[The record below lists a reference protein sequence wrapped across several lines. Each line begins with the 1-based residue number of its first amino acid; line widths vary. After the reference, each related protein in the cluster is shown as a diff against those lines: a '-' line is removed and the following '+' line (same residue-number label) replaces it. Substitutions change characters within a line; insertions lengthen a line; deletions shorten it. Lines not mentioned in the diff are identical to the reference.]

1 MAEKGTDWDLHRQD
15 SQSEESSNAFEIDL
29 FTLIPLLIK
38 KLPRIILVGFVCAVL
53 IIIWGFTLMPVSYQA
68 TEKLY
73 VSGGGSSIVDLSD
86 LQLGS
91 TLSSDFKEVFFNKE
105 IHEQVRQILR
115 LDYTDEELE
124 KMITVT
130 NPTGRILTI
139 RITST
144 KSEYEALRLVE
155 EYSEAARLFIEER
168 MGSRIPSIF
177 EKASLLEFHRGLTV
191 KTILAFVLGSLISAL
206 VIVAKYIL
214 GGRIT
219 ERDYIEVCTEMPV
232 LGVIARENKGHQTRE
247 IQKA

>member
-1 MAEKGTDWDLHRQD
+1 MKEQKTDLDLIQQD
-15 SQSEESSNAFEIDL
+15 GKSDQIVIDFSL
-29 FTLIPLLIK
+29 LLPLLIK
-38 KLPRIILVGFVCAVL
+38 KLPKIVLAGFICAVL
-53 IIIWGFTLMPVSYQA
+53 IIVWGFTLMPVSYQA

-73 VSGGGSSIVDLSD
+73 VNGGGSSIVDLSD

-91 TLSSDFKEVFFNKE
+91 TLSSDFKEVFYNKE

-115 LDYTDEELE
+115 LDYTDEQLE
-124 KMITVT
+124 KMINVT

-139 RITST
+139 QITSK

-168 MGSRIPSIF
+168 MGSRIPAVF
-177 EKASLLEFHRGLTV
+177 EKAFLLEFHRGLTV
-191 KTILAFVLGSLISAL
+191 KSILAFMIGAIITA
-206 VIVAKYIL
+206 VAIACRYIL

-219 ERDYIEVCTEMPV
+219 ARDYIENYAEMPV
-232 LGVIARENKGHQTRE
+232 LGVIAPDNKGGKTRK